1 MPCRSCWSN
10 LTAFTAEINI
20 HFSGLRNLEKP
31 GVLLFPK
38 LLVCMNCGFAE
49 FSIQEAE
56 LGLLGDSHLNFA
68 ESE

>member
-1 MPCRSCWSN
+1 
-10 LTAFTAEINI
+10 
-20 HFSGLRNLEKP
+20 
-31 GVLLFPK
+31 LLFPK

-56 LGLLGDSHLNFA
+56 LGLLGDCHLNFA